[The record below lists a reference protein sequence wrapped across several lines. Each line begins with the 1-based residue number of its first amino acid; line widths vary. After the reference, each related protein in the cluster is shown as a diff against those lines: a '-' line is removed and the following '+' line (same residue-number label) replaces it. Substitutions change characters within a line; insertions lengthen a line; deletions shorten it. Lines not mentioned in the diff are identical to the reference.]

1 MHYLAHSL
9 KAFNVGLTWHPVRFQ
24 GGVGGG
30 GGVGENKEG
39 KEGGGLRSKTFTRCS
54 NGGVFRK
61 AVSRQTRL
69 LPPYS
74 SASPPGIAAPVLCLV
89 SAIEI
94 KV

>member
-9 KAFNVGLTWHPVRFQ
+9 DTFNVGLTWHPVRFQ

-30 GGVGENKEG
+30 GVGG
-39 KEGGGLRSKTFTRCS
+39 KESRKGRGRPKKQNLYTCS

-69 LPPYS
+69 FPPWS
-74 SASPPGIAAPVLCLV
+74 SASPSGIAAPVLCLV
-89 SAIEI
+89 SAIEV
-94 KV
+94 KS